1 MPKKPASHGSNKKSK
16 SKPHGGGKP
25 KKEGAAKKKGGSRSN
40 SQGKK
45 IGTGILTKG
54 GCLPKLFV
62 LLLPFIAI
70 GASFFIRS

>member
-1 MPKKPASHGSNKKSK
+1 MPKKPASHGSKKKSTSK
-16 SKPHGGGKP
+16 SHGGGKSR
-25 KKEGAAKKKGGSRSN
+25 KEGATKKKGGSRSN

-70 GASFFIRS
+70 GASFFIRN